1 LIDSLLTSLIL
12 PRLPPMATTLSSSS
26 GPKVEPFHTEAEKL
40 AIQQQLERVLASQ
53 HFSES
58 KRYPSF
64 LRFVTTRALQAPA
77 EPLKERT
84 LGAELFGRDPDYD
97 TAADPIVRVTAAEIR
112 KRIEHYY
119 QEPGHE
125 AELRFSLPSGS
136 YLPQFATV
144 PPEQVQIPASE
155 VAATKSEAPRRT
167 TFLWRAIG
175 LSAMV
180 VILAI
185 TGFLFLRKPEDR
197 AFKEFWQPFL
207 TASDPILF
215 CVADQSQFS
224 TITLRDAANP
234 SRQTTISDT
243 MVTVIMDDV
252 LPLVNIAGV
261 LQSNGKAYKLKSESS
276 TTLTDLRLGPTVLI
290 GAYDNSWTLRETSN
304 LRFHFANNPEM
315 TRFWIADRNNPSK
328 LDWTIDR
335 AEQQKG
341 VYKDYALVARFV
353 DPNTDRV
360 VMVAAGI
367 ARGGTV
373 AAGEFLVD
381 PNQIKTLEIIAPKN
395 WSKRNMELVLET
407 QVIDGRSGPPRLV
420 ASHFW

>member
-1 LIDSLLTSLIL
+1 
-12 PRLPPMATTLSSSS
+12 MATTFSSTS
-26 GPKVEPFHTEAEKL
+26 GSRVEPYTEAEKV
-40 AIQQQLERVLASQ
+40 AIRQQLERILASQ

-64 LRFVTTRALQAPA
+64 LRFVTNRALEAPQ

-84 LGAELFGRDPDYD
+84 LGTELFRRDPDYD
-97 TAADPIVRVTAAEIR
+97 TSADPIVRVTAAEIR

-119 QEPGHE
+119 HQAGREG
-125 AELRFSLPSGS
+125 ELRFSLPSGS
-136 YLPQFATV
+136 YLPQFTAV
-144 PPEQVQIPASE
+144 QPEKVSSALEIR
-155 VAATKSEAPRRT
+155 VAATPQPKAFPKPAFSWLAVGVAVIT
-167 TFLWRAIG
+167 VIAIAG
-175 LSAMV
+175 F
-180 VILAI
+180 
-185 TGFLFLRKPEDR
+185 FLFRKPEED
-197 AFKEFWQPFL
+197 AFREFWQPFFS
-207 TASDPILF
+207 ADDPILF

-234 SRQTTISDT
+234 SRQVTSSDT
-243 MVTVIMDDV
+243 MVTVIIDDV
-252 LPLVNIAGV
+252 VPLVNVAGV
-261 LQSNGKAYKLKSESS
+261 LQSKGKAYKLKSESS

-290 GAYDNSWTLRETSN
+290 GAYDNSWTLRETAN

-315 TRFWIADRNNPSK
+315 TRFWIEDRNNPSK
-328 LDWTIDR
+328 LDWTLDR

-341 VYKDYALVARFV
+341 VYKDYALVARFL

-381 PNQIKTLEIIAPKN
+381 PKQIKTLERIAPKD
-395 WSKRNMELVLET
+395 WSKKNMELVLET

>member
-1 LIDSLLTSLIL
+1 
-12 PRLPPMATTLSSSS
+12 MATTFSSTS
-26 GPKVEPFHTEAEKL
+26 GSRVEPYTEAEKV
-40 AIQQQLERVLASQ
+40 AIRQQLERILASQ

-64 LRFVTTRALQAPA
+64 LRFVTNRALEAPQ
-77 EPLKERT
+77 ESLKERT
-84 LGAELFGRDPDYD
+84 LGTELFRRDPDYD
-97 TAADPIVRVTAAEIR
+97 TSADPIVRVTAAEIR

-119 QEPGHE
+119 HQAGREG
-125 AELRFSLPSGS
+125 ELRFSLPSGS
-136 YLPQFATV
+136 YLPQFTAV
-144 PPEQVQIPASE
+144 QPEKVSSALEIR
-155 VAATKSEAPRRT
+155 VAATPQPKAFPKPAFSWLAVGVAVIT
-167 TFLWRAIG
+167 VIAIAG
-175 LSAMV
+175 F
-180 VILAI
+180 
-185 TGFLFLRKPEDR
+185 FLFRKPEED
-197 AFKEFWQPFL
+197 AFREFWQPFFS
-207 TASDPILF
+207 AGDPILF

-234 SRQTTISDT
+234 SRQVTSSDT
-243 MVTVIMDDV
+243 MVTVIIDDV
-252 LPLVNIAGV
+252 VPLVNVAGV
-261 LQSNGKAYKLKSESS
+261 LQSKGKAYKLKSESS

-290 GAYDNSWTLRETSN
+290 GAYDNSWTLRETAN

-315 TRFWIADRNNPSK
+315 TRFWIEDRNNPSK
-328 LDWTIDR
+328 LEWTLDR

-341 VYKDYALVARFV
+341 VYKDYALVARFL

-381 PNQIKTLEIIAPKN
+381 PKQIKTLERIAPKD
-395 WSKRNMELVLET
+395 WSKKNMELVLET

>member
-1 LIDSLLTSLIL
+1 
-12 PRLPPMATTLSSSS
+12 MATMFSSTSAS
-26 GPKVEPFHTEAEKL
+26 RVEPSHTEAEKV
-40 AIQQQLERVLASQ
+40 AIRQQLERILASR

-64 LRFVTTRALQAPA
+64 LRFVTNRALEAPQ
-77 EPLKERT
+77 ESLKERT
-84 LGAELFGRDPDYD
+84 LGTELFGRDPDYD
-97 TAADPIVRVTAAEIR
+97 TSADPIVRVTAAEIR

-119 QEPGHE
+119 QEAGHE
-125 AELRFSLPSGS
+125 GELRFSLPSGS
-136 YLPQFATV
+136 YLPQFTAV
-144 PPEQVQIPASE
+144 QPEKVSSE
-155 VAATKSEAPRRT
+155 LETRVAATPEPKK
-167 TFLWRAIG
+167 
-175 LSAMV
+175 
-180 VILAI
+180 
-185 TGFLFLRKPEDR
+185 FLRPAFSWLAVGVAGIIVIAIAGFVLFRNPEDR
-197 AFKEFWQPFL
+197 AFREFWQPFF
-207 TASDPILF
+207 TTGDPTLF
-215 CVADQSQFS
+215 CVADQNQFS

-234 SRQTTISDT
+234 SRQITSSDT
-243 MVTVIMDDV
+243 MVTVIIDDV
-252 LPLVNIAGV
+252 VPLVNIAGV
-261 LQSNGKAYKLKSESS
+261 LQSKGKAYKIKSESS

-290 GAYDNSWTLRETSN
+290 GAYDNSWTLRETTN

-315 TRFWIADRNNPSK
+315 TRFWIEDRNNPSK

-341 VYKDYALVARFV
+341 VYKDYALVARFF

-381 PNQIKTLEIIAPKN
+381 PKQIKALERIAPKD
-395 WSKRNMELVLET
+395 WSKENMELVLET

>member
-1 LIDSLLTSLIL
+1 
-12 PRLPPMATTLSSSS
+12 MATTASSSS
-26 GPKVEPFHTEAEKL
+26 GSKVEPFHTEAEKL
-40 AIQQQLERVLASQ
+40 AIQQQLERILASQ

-64 LRFVTTRALQAPA
+64 LRFVTNRALRTPLEA
-77 EPLKERT
+77 LKERT
-84 LGAELFGRDPDYD
+84 LGTELFGRDPDYD

-125 AELRFSLPSGS
+125 TELRFSLPSGS
-136 YLPQFATV
+136 YLPQFTGGQPGLVPSTTGEPVVRTPEPNTGLRSALAWKAILLATL
-144 PPEQVQIPASE
+144 IGI
-155 VAATKSEAPRRT
+155 ATLGLLVFFRT
-167 TFLWRAIG
+167 
-175 LSAMV
+175 
-180 VILAI
+180 
-185 TGFLFLRKPEDR
+185 PEDR
-197 AFKEFWQPFL
+197 AFKDLWQPFL
-207 TASDPILF
+207 AAGEPVLF

-234 SRQTTISDT
+234 SRQITNSDT
-243 MVTVIMDDV
+243 MVTVIIDDV
-252 LPLVNIAGV
+252 VPLVNIAGV

-276 TTLTDLRLGPTVLI
+276 TTLTDLRSGPTVLI
-290 GAYDNSWTLRETSN
+290 GAYDNSWTLRQTAN

-315 TRFWIADRNNPSK
+315 SRFWIADRNNPTN
-328 LDWTIDR
+328 LDWIIDR

-341 VYKDYALVARFV
+341 VYKDFAIVARFL

-381 PNQIKTLEIIAPKN
+381 PNQIKALERIAPKD
-395 WSKRNMELVLET
+395 WSKRNIELVLET